1 MVGTGIGLLT
11 DYDLR
16 SALELEQWNQ
26 NLEPFS
32 NILLKSLRAPN
43 WSPTAI

>member
-16 SALELEQWNQ
+16 SALEPKQWNQ
-26 NLEPFS
+26 NFELFS
-32 NILLKSLRAPN
+32 NILHKNLRAPN
-43 WSPTAI
+43 WSLTVN